1 MFCYMVYQSR
11 TILIFVKK
19 MFELESYQRVIKELL
34 YLYFFITTKS
44 NQLA

>member
-19 MFELESYQRVIKELL
+19 MFELESYQRVIKELS
-34 YLYFFITTKS
+34 KS
-44 NQLA
+44 YYICIFL

>member
-1 MFCYMVYQSR
+1 MFCYMVDQSR

-19 MFELESYQRVIKELL
+19 MFELDSYQIVIKEL
-34 YLYFFITTKS
+34 LYFFITTKS